1 MYLLLKRV
9 FDILSAVIVLVLLA
23 PLLVVIA
30 LIIIIDS
37 KGGVFYKQARIGKD
51 QIPFQ
56 LLKFRSMKVDA
67 DKDGQITIGADGRIT
82 KIGRFIRKYK
92 IDELPQLINIIKG
105 DMSVVGPRPEVNKY
119 VQMYNEEQLKVL
131 SVRPG
136 LTDYASL
143 EYINEQE
150 VLGLAAD
157 PDKTYI
163 EIVMPAKLALNKKY
177 ISERSLSTDLKII
190 FKTIFKLFK

>member
-1 MYLLLKRV
+1 
-9 FDILSAVIVLVLLA
+9 
-23 PLLVVIA
+23 
-30 LIIIIDS
+30 
-37 KGGVFYKQARIGKD
+37 
-51 QIPFQ
+51 
-56 LLKFRSMKVDA
+56 
-67 DKDGQITIGADGRIT
+67 
-82 KIGRFIRKYK
+82 
-92 IDELPQLINIIKG
+92 
-105 DMSVVGPRPEVNKY
+105 MSVVGPRPEVNKY